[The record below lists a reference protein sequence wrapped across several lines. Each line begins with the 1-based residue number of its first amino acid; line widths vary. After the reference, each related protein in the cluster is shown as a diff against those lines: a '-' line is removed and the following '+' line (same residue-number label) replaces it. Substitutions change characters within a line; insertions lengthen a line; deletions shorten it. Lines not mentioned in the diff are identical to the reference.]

1 MYTRLYKIRRIIY
14 TRLYKIKYKMDTL
27 IEKSYQ
33 KVRDVDTR
41 VVRSLM
47 DKIDWN
53 DRLIGIRGARG
64 VCKTTLLLQRIKKF
78 LGNTNETLYVS
89 LDNLWFT
96 EHNLLNLVD
105 YFVKRGGKFLFLD
118 EVHKY
123 PMWAQAIKNIYDDFS
138 DLKVIFTGSS
148 LLEILNAR
156 ADLSRRAIV
165 YDIQGLSFREFLNIT
180 QKIDFQSFALSDI
193 LKNHKEISD
202 EILPKIKPLQFFNDY
217 LRYGY
222 YPFFTEGIAR
232 FSYRLEE
239 VVNMILEVELPLLR
253 NVEPAYVSK
262 IKQLLQI
269 VSEAVPFVP
278 NIDNLSKRIEIH
290 RNTLLSYLY
299 YLQETRLTNHLHKD
313 ISGINRLQKPEKI
326 YLENTN
332 LAYTLAEKNT
342 DIGNMR
348 ETFFLNQLSYNHTI
362 ECPNNSDFWVDKKF
376 LFEIGGKSKSGKQI
390 KDTGKAYIAADNIE
404 YGFGNKIPLWLFGFL
419 Y

>member
-1 MYTRLYKIRRIIY
+1 
-14 TRLYKIKYKMDTL
+14 MDTL

-41 VVRSLM
+41 FIRSVM

-53 DRLIGIRGARG
+53 DRLIGIRGSRG
-64 VCKTTLLLQRIKKF
+64 VGKTTLLLQRIKKK
-78 LGNTNETLYVS
+78 LGNTPETLYVS
-89 LDNLWFT
+89 LDNLWFA

-105 YFVKRGGKFLFLD
+105 FFVKRGGKFLFLD
-118 EVHKY
+118 EVHRY
-123 PMWAQAIKNIYDDFS
+123 PNWAQTIKNIYDDFPN
-138 DLKVIFTGSS
+138 LNVVFTGSS

-156 ADLSRRAIV
+156 ADLSRRAMV
-165 YDIQGLSFREFLNIT
+165 YDIQGLSYREFLNIT
-180 QKIDFQSFALSDI
+180 QKTDFNIVSLLDI
-193 LKNHKEISD
+193 LKNHVEISN
-202 EILPKIKPLQFFNDY
+202 EILSKIKPLQFFNDY
-217 LRYGY
+217 LQYGY
-222 YPFFTEGIAR
+222 YPFFTEGIGR
-232 FSYRLEE
+232 CHYRLEE

-253 NVEPAYVSK
+253 KVEPAYVPK

-269 VSEAVPFVP
+269 IAESFPFIP

-299 YLQETRLTNHLHKD
+299 YLQETRLTNHLYKN

-332 LAYTLAEKNT
+332 LAYTLAENNT

-362 ECPNNSDFWVDKKF
+362 EFSNSGDFRIDNNF
-376 LFEIGGKSKSGKQI
+376 LFEIGGKSKTGKQI
-390 KDTGKAYIAADNIE
+390 KNMSNAYIAADNIE
-404 YGFGNKIPLWLFGFL
+404 YGFDKKIPLWQFGLL

>member
-1 MYTRLYKIRRIIY
+1 
-14 TRLYKIKYKMDTL
+14 MDTL

-41 VVRSLM
+41 FIRSIM

-64 VCKTTLLLQRIKKF
+64 VGKTTLLLQRIKKF
-78 LGNTNETLYVS
+78 LGNTSESLYVS
-89 LDNLWFT
+89 LDNLWFA
-96 EHNLLNLVD
+96 EHSLLNLVD
-105 YFVKRGGKFLFLD
+105 FFVKRGGKFLFLD

-123 PMWAQAIKNIYDDFS
+123 PKWSQAIKNIYDDFPT
-138 DLKVIFTGSS
+138 LKVIFTGSS

-165 YDIQGLSFREFLNIT
+165 YDIQGLSYREFLNVT
-180 QKIDFQSFALSDI
+180 QKADFQIVSLSDI

-202 EILPKIKPLQFFNDY
+202 EILLKVKPLQFFNDY
-217 LRYGY
+217 LQYGY
-222 YPFFTEGIAR
+222 YPFFTEGITR

-253 NVEPAYVSK
+253 NVEPAYVLK

-269 VSEAVPFVP
+269 VSESVPFIP
-278 NIDNLSKRIEIH
+278 NIENLSKRIEIH

-299 YLQETRLTNHLHKD
+299 YLQETRITNYLHKD

-326 YLENTN
+326 YLENSN
-332 LAYTLAEKNT
+332 LAYTLAENNT
-342 DIGNMR
+342 DIGNIR
-348 ETFFLNQLSYNHTI
+348 ETFFLNQLSYNHVV
-362 ECPNNSDFWVDKKF
+362 EYPNNGDFWIDKKY

-390 KDTGKAYIAADNIE
+390 KDTSNAYIAADNIE
-404 YGFGNKIPLWLFGFL
+404 YGFDKKIPLWLFGML

>member
-1 MYTRLYKIRRIIY
+1 MY
-14 TRLYKIKYKMDTL
+14 TL

-33 KVRDVDTR
+33 KVRDVDAR
-41 VVRSLM
+41 FIRSIM
-47 DKIDWN
+47 YKIDWT

-64 VCKTTLLLQRIKKF
+64 VGKTTLLLQRIKKF
-78 LGNTNETLYVS
+78 LGNTSETLYVS
-89 LDNLWFT
+89 LDNLWFA
-96 EHNLLNLVD
+96 EHSLLNLVD
-105 YFVKRGGKFLFLD
+105 FFVKRGGKFLFLD

-123 PMWAQAIKNIYDDFS
+123 PMWSQAIKNIYDDFP
-138 DLKVIFTGSS
+138 DLKVVFTGSS
-148 LLEILNAR
+148 MLEILNAR

-180 QKIDFQSFALSDI
+180 QKTDFQAISLSDI
-193 LKNHKEISD
+193 LKSHKDISD
-202 EILPKIKPLQFFNDY
+202 EILSKVKPLQFFSKY
-217 LRYGY
+217 LQHGY
-222 YPFFTEGIAR
+222 YPFFTEGTVR

-239 VVNMILEVELPLLR
+239 IVNMILEVELPLLR
-253 NVEPAYVSK
+253 NIDSAYIPK

-269 VSEAVPFVP
+269 VAESVPFIP

-299 YLQETRLTNHLHKD
+299 YLRETQLTNQLHKD

-326 YLENTN
+326 YLENSN

-342 DIGNMR
+342 DIGNIR
-348 ETFFLNQLSYNHTI
+348 ETFFLNQLSYNHTV
-362 ECPNNSDFWVDKKF
+362 EYPNEGDFWVDKKF

-390 KDTGKAYIAADNIE
+390 KGANNAYIAADNIE
-404 YGFGNKIPLWLFGFL
+404 YGFDKKIPLWLFGML

>member
-1 MYTRLYKIRRIIY
+1 
-14 TRLYKIKYKMDTL
+14 MDTL
-27 IEKSYQ
+27 IEKSFQ

-41 VVRSLM
+41 FVRSIM
-47 DKIDWN
+47 NEIDWN

-64 VCKTTLLLQRIKKF
+64 VGKTTLLLQRIKKI
-78 LGNTNETLYVS
+78 LGNTSESLYVS
-89 LDNLWFT
+89 LDNLWFA
-96 EHNLLNLVD
+96 EYGLLDLVD
-105 YFVKRGGKFLFLD
+105 FFVKRGGKFLFLD

-123 PMWAQAIKNIYDDFS
+123 PMWSQAIKNIYDDFP
-138 DLKVIFTGSS
+138 DLKVVFTGSS

-165 YDIQGLSFREFLNIT
+165 YDIQGLSYREFLSIT
-180 QKIDFQSFALSDI
+180 QKSDFRKFSLSDI
-193 LKNHKEISD
+193 LENHKEISD
-202 EILPKIKPLQFFNDY
+202 EILTKIKPLQFFSDY
-217 LRYGY
+217 LRHGY
-222 YPFFTEGIAR
+222 YPFFTENISN

-253 NVEPAYVSK
+253 SVDPAYVPK

-269 VSEAVPFVP
+269 VAEAVPFIP

-290 RNTLLSYLY
+290 RNTLLTYLY

-313 ISGINRLQKPEKI
+313 VSGINRLQKPEKI

-332 LAYTLAEKNT
+332 LAYTLAEHNT

-362 ECPNNSDFWVDKKF
+362 EYPNNGDFWVDKKF

-390 KDTGKAYIAADNIE
+390 KETSNAYIAVDNIE
-404 YGFGNKIPLWLFGFL
+404 YGFGNKIPLWQFGML

>member
-1 MYTRLYKIRRIIY
+1 M
-14 TRLYKIKYKMDTL
+14 YKIKYKMDIL

-41 VVRSLM
+41 FIRSIM

-64 VCKTTLLLQRIKKF
+64 IGKTTLLLQRIKRF
-78 LGNTNETLYVS
+78 LGNTSETLYVS
-89 LDNLWFT
+89 LDNLWFA
-96 EHNLLNLVD
+96 EHSLLNLVD
-105 YFVKRGGKFLFLD
+105 FFVKHGGKFLFLD

-123 PMWAQAIKNIYDDFS
+123 PNWSQAIKNIYDDFPT
-138 DLKVIFTGSS
+138 LKVVFTCSS

-165 YDIQGLSFREFLNIT
+165 YDIQGLSYREFLNIT
-180 QKIDFQSFALSDI
+180 QKTDFQSISLSDI
-193 LKNHKEISD
+193 LENHKEISD
-202 EILPKIKPLQFFNDY
+202 EILTKIKPLQFFGDY
-217 LRYGY
+217 LQHGY
-222 YPFFTEGIAR
+222 YPFFTEGISR

-239 VVNMILEVELPLLR
+239 VVNLILEVELPLLR
-253 NVEPAYVSK
+253 NVDPAYVPK

-269 VSEAVPFVP
+269 AAESVPFIP
-278 NIDNLSKRIEIH
+278 NIDSLSKRVDIH

-299 YLQETRLTNHLHKD
+299 YLQETQLTNHLRKD

-332 LAYTLAEKNT
+332 LAYTLAKNNT
-342 DIGNMR
+342 DAGNMR
-348 ETFFLNQLSYNHTI
+348 ETFFLNQLSYNHI
-362 ECPNNSDFWVDKKF
+362 VEYPNNGDFWVDKKI

-390 KDTGKAYIAADNIE
+390 KDNNNSYIAADNIE
-404 YGFGNKIPLWLFGFL
+404 YGFDKKIPLWLFGML

>member
-1 MYTRLYKIRRIIY
+1 
-14 TRLYKIKYKMDTL
+14 MDDL
-27 IEKSYQ
+27 IEKSHQ

-41 VVRSLM
+41 FIRSIM

-64 VCKTTLLLQRIKKF
+64 VGKTTLLLQRIKKF
-78 LGNTNETLYVS
+78 LGNTSETLYVS
-89 LDNLWFT
+89 LDNLWFA
-96 EHNLLNLVD
+96 EHSLLNLVD

-123 PMWAQAIKNIYDDFS
+123 PNWSQLIKNIYDDFPT
-138 DLKVIFTGSS
+138 LKVVFTGSS
-148 LLEILNAR
+148 LLEIINAR

-165 YDIQGLSFREFLNIT
+165 YNIQGLSYREFLNIT
-180 QKIDFQSFALSDI
+180 QKTDFKEISLCDI
-193 LKNHKEISD
+193 LENHKEFSD
-202 EILPKIKPLQFFNDY
+202 EVLSKIKPLQFFCNY
-217 LRYGY
+217 LLHGY

-239 VVNMILEVELPLLR
+239 VVNLILEVELPLLR
-253 NVEPAYVSK
+253 NVEPAYVPK

-269 VSEAVPFVP
+269 IAESVPFIP

-299 YLQETRLTNHLHKD
+299 YLQETCLTSHLHKY

-332 LAYTLAEKNT
+332 LAYTLAKNNT

-348 ETFFLNQLSYNHTI
+348 ETFFLNQLSYNHIVEHT
-362 ECPNNSDFWVDKKF
+362 NNGDFLINKKF

-390 KDTGKAYIAADNIE
+390 KGTNNAYIVADNIE
-404 YGFGNKIPLWLFGFL
+404 YGFDKKIPLWLFGML

>member
-1 MYTRLYKIRRIIY
+1 MEILV
-14 TRLYKIKYKMDTL
+14 
-27 IEKSYQ
+27 EKSYQ
-33 KVRDVDTR
+33 KAQSVDTR
-41 VVRSLM
+41 VIRSAM

-53 DRLIGIRGARG
+53 DRLIGLRGARG
-64 VCKTTLLLQRIKKF
+64 VGKTTLLLQRIKKF
-78 LGNTNETLYVS
+78 LGNSDETLYVS
-89 LDNLWFT
+89 LDNLWFA
-96 EHNLLNLVD
+96 EHSLLTLVD
-105 YFVKRGGKFLFLD
+105 FFVKRGGKYLFLD

-123 PMWAQAIKNIYDDFS
+123 PLWSQAIKNIYDDFP
-138 DLKVIFTGSS
+138 DLKVVFTGSS

-180 QKIDFQSFALSDI
+180 QKTDFQIVALSDI
-193 LKNHKEISD
+193 LKNHREISD
-202 EILPKIKPLQFFNDY
+202 EILAKVKPLQFFNDY
-217 LRYGY
+217 LKYGY
-222 YPFFTEGIAR
+222 YPFFTEGVAR

-253 NVEPAYVSK
+253 NIETAYITK

-269 VSEAVPFVP
+269 VAESVPFIP
-278 NIDNLSKRIEIH
+278 NIDNLSKRIGIH

-313 ISGINRLQKPEKI
+313 ISGINRLQKPEKV

-332 LAYTLAEKNT
+332 LAYTFAEKNT

-348 ETFFLNQLSYNHTI
+348 ETFFLNQLSHNHTV
-362 ECPNNSDFWVDKKF
+362 EFSNSGDFWVDKKYT
-376 LFEIGGKSKSGKQI
+376 FEIGGRSKSDRQI
-390 KDTGKAYIAADNIE
+390 KEADNAYIAADNIE
-404 YGFGNKIPLWLFGFL
+404 YGFANKIPLWQFGFL